1 MAALT
6 KEAKGHRQLNSIE
19 LIRRRQA
26 AGLSQKAL
34 ALKIAEITGRVNLA
48 FQYISQWETLRDP
61 DIPVEYAE
69 ALEKILPEEL

>member
-26 AGLSQKAL
+26 AGLSQMKL
-34 ALKIAEITGRVNLA
+34 ATKIAEKMGKVNLA
-48 FQYISQWETLRDP
+48 RQYIQQWESLKDP

-69 ALEKILPEEL
+69 ALEKILPEG